1 MANGK
6 PDLTGNWNFNAM
18 NWRYGNRRCGPTQ
31 VECTRA
37 INQTMDFEFEAPSRF
52 GPNRPVYKPENWDK
66 VQQLDMWTN
75 KEDPVMTCQPL
86 GLPRQG
92 PPRRIVQTSNDII
105 FFYRSG
111 VDGGGGYGE
120 YRMIP
125 TDGRKHDPAKA
136 IESKYM
142 GYTVANW
149 EGDTLVLDS
158 ISFVDTTWL
167 ARGGFFHS
175 DQMHIVER
183 LTRQGNQ
190 IRYEVTVDDPE
201 VLSEPWVMTPRTLTL
216 NPNPEA
222 GLLAERGNCE
232 VYELKDITSQI
243 RH

>member
-1 MANGK
+1 
-6 PDLTGNWNFNAM
+6 
-18 NWRYGNRRCGPTQ
+18 
-31 VECTRA
+31 
-37 INQTMDFEFEAPSRF
+37 
-52 GPNRPVYKPENWDK
+52 VYKPEFWDK
-66 VQQLDMWTN
+66 IQQLDMWTN

-92 PPRRIVQTSNDII
+92 PPRRIVQTANDII
-105 FFYRSG
+105 FFYRGG

-125 TDGRKHDPAKA
+125 TDDRKHDPQKA
-136 IESKYM
+136 IESTYM
-142 GYTVANW
+142 GYTVGRW

-158 ISFVDTTWL
+158 ISFVDSTWL

-183 LTRQGNQ
+183 LTRQGNR

-201 VLSEPWVMTPRTLTL
+201 VLVEPWVMTPRTLTL
-216 NPNPEA
+216 DANPEA
-222 GLLAERGNCE
+222 GLLPERGNCE
-232 VYELKDITSQI
+232 VYELKNITSQI